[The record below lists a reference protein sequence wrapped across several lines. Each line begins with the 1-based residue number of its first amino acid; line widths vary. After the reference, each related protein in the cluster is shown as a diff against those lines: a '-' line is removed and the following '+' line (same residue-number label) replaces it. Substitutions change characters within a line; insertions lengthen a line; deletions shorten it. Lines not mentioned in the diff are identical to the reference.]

1 MEQRAESEYSQEASR
16 LIVNGRRKSEAAR
29 VLFHLAAK
37 VPRHKLFRLRRPDL
51 NRAMRR
57 LLLVPLVYLCAC
69 HAADTTANSAFRVI
83 AVLDGDTI
91 RVAREGA
98 VIPIRLIGIDAP
110 ESSKRD
116 GKPGQPYS
124 RAAKK
129 HLAHL
134 VLQKPVEWVSYGTDD
149 YRRVLGVVHLGGVNV
164 NLEMVRAGLAE
175 AYRGRLQPGF
185 DDSPYRQAEKEA
197 RQARRGMWAQ
207 GHQYVS
213 PYEWRKTHP

>member
-1 MEQRAESEYSQEASR
+1 MARPPFQVFA
-16 LIVNGRRKSEAAR
+16 GRPFSFEKRR
-29 VLFHLAAK
+29 GLLLLFL
-37 VPRHKLFRLRRPDL
+37 
-51 NRAMRR
+51 
-57 LLLVPLVYLCAC
+57 LLLVSCS
-69 HAADTTANSAFRVI
+69 AADALNGPHRVV

-91 RVAREGA
+91 RVMRDGMI
-98 VIPIRLIGIDAP
+98 VPIRLIGIDAP
-110 ESSKRD
+110 ESSKGD
-116 GKPGQPYS
+116 GEPGQPYS

-149 YRRVLGVVHLGGVNV
+149 YRRVLGVVHLDGVNV

-175 AYRGRLQPGF
+175 AYRGRPQPGF
-185 DDSPYRQAEKEA
+185 DDSPYRQAERAA

-207 GHQYVS
+207 GPRYVS